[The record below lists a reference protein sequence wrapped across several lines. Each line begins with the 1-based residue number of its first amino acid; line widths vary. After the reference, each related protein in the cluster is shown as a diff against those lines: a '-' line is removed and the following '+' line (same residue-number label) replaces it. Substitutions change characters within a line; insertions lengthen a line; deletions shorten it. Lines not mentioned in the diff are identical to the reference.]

1 MDTGDGNKKK
11 AKKKGKPEKSPGRW
25 AVEVFFIA
33 VALSAVLS
41 FASDRALDGA
51 GVAVAFVVL
60 LAFILLGIFFDIIG
74 VAVTAAD
81 EKPFHSM
88 ASRKTPGAQEALG
101 LIRRADKVSSLLND
115 VIGDI
120 CGIIAGSTVAVIVT
134 QVQAA
139 FSLPAIAATA
149 VSLLVTAL
157 ASGLTIGGKAL
168 GKSFAIAKSTQ
179 VLQLVG
185 RFLHLF
191 SRKKKR

>member
-1 MDTGDGNKKK
+1 MDTGDRKKP
-11 AKKKGKPEKSPGRW
+11 KKKGKPEKSPRRW

-33 VALSAVLS
+33 VALSAVLGL
-41 FASDRALDGA
+41 ASDRALDGA
-51 GVAVAFVVL
+51 GMAAAFVVL

-88 ASRKTPGAQEALG
+88 AARKTPGAQEALG
-101 LIRRADKVSSLLND
+101 LIRRADRVSSFCND
-115 VIGDI
+115 VVGDI
-120 CGIIAGSTVAVIVT
+120 CGIIAGTTVAVIVVHIQT
-134 QVQAA
+134 A
-139 FSLPAIAATA
+139 FGLPVMA
-149 VSLLVTAL
+149 VSLPLTAL

-168 GKSFAIAKSTQ
+168 GKSFAIARSTE

>member
-1 MDTGDGNKKK
+1 MDTGDSNKKN
-11 AKKKGKPEKSPGRW
+11 AKKKGRPEKSPGRW
-25 AVEVFFIA
+25 AVQVFFIA

-51 GVAVAFVVL
+51 GVIVAFVVL
-60 LAFILLGIFFDIIG
+60 LAFILLGIFFDVIG

-88 ASRKTPGAQEALG
+88 AAHKTPGAREALG
-101 LIRRADKVSSLLND
+101 LIRKADKVSSMCND
-115 VIGDI
+115 VVGDI
-120 CGIIAGSTVAVIVT
+120 CGIISGSTAAVIVT
-134 QVQAA
+134 QIQLA
-139 FSLPAIAATA
+139 FQLPAAAVMV

-168 GKSFAIAKSTQ
+168 GKSFAIARSTA

-191 SRKKKR
+191 SREKKR

>member
-1 MDTGDGNKKK
+1 MDTGDSKKNAKKK
-11 AKKKGKPEKSPGRW
+11 AKPEHSRTRW
-25 AVEVFFIA
+25 AVDVFCIS
-33 VALSAVLS
+33 VVLSAVLS

-51 GVAVAFVVL
+51 GMVVAFIVL

-74 VAVTAAD
+74 VSVTAAD

-88 ASRKTPGAQEALG
+88 ASRKTPGAKEALG
-101 LIRRADKVSSLLND
+101 LIRKADRVSSFCND
-115 VIGDI
+115 VVGDI
-120 CGIIAGSTVAVIVT
+120 CGIIAGSTVAVIV
-134 QVQAA
+134 VRMQAD
-139 FSLPAIAATA
+139 FGLPAVIMTLA
-149 VSLLVTAL
+149 LTAL
-157 ASGLTIGGKAL
+157 TSGLTIGGKAF

>member
-1 MDTGDGNKKK
+1 MDTGDGNRRKP
-11 AKKKGKPEKSPGRW
+11 KKKGKQERSPGRW
-25 AVEVFFIA
+25 AVQVFFIA
-33 VALSAVLS
+33 VILSAVLG

-51 GVAVAFVVL
+51 GAVTAFVVL

-88 ASRKTPGAQEALG
+88 AARKAPGAQEALS
-101 LIRRADKVSSLLND
+101 LIRRADRVSSFCND
-115 VIGDI
+115 VVGDI
-120 CGIIAGSTVAVIVT
+120 CGIIAGTTVAVIV
-134 QVQAA
+134 VQLQTA
-139 FSLPAIAATA
+139 FGLPAMALSLP
-149 VSLLVTAL
+149 LTAL

-168 GKSFAIAKSTQ
+168 GKSFAIARSTA